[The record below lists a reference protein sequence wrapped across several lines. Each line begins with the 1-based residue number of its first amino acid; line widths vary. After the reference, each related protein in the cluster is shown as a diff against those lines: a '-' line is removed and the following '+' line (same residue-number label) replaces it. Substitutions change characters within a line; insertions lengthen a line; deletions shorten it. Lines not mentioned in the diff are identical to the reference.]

1 MIINDMRVSTRSAA
15 MPALGL
21 YAIFL
26 LQAVLPG
33 MVLCH
38 KGDGRAEIEFV
49 LEAAKCHCD
58 ACELCR
64 HRDVRDAAARGN
76 PGAAS
81 IEAAHCRHVSLHNE
95 AAIASSAGP
104 EAASFAFTP
113 VILAAGWTP
122 SPRPSEGPRFS
133 AFLPRGPSAAGPPE
147 DGGLL
152 RC

>member
-1 MIINDMRVSTRSAA
+1 MIINDMRILNRGALW
-15 MPALGL
+15 PALAL

-49 LEAAKCHCD
+49 LEAAECHCD

-64 HRDVRDAAARGN
+64 HREAPGSAAHGEATAPSLG
-76 PGAAS
+76 
-81 IEAAHCRHVSLHNE
+81 AAHCRHVPLHNE
-95 AAIASSAGP
+95 AGMSSSPNP
-104 EAASFAFTP
+104 EATSFSVAP
-113 VILAAGWTP
+113 AILAAGWAP
-122 SPRPSEGPRFS
+122 SPRSSEAPRLS
-133 AFLPRGPSAAGPPE
+133 AFLPRGPGASGPPDE
-147 DGGLL
+147 GGLL